1 VTLPHDAMIG
11 LERSAIGNGHPIY
24 ARQIAWL
31 PVCVLF
37 LFARPPD
44 PFSNRTETFDSL
56 EPPPGSEEPKIW
68 PALVLPSFERSV
80 LA

>member
-1 VTLPHDAMIG
+1 MFGARPPPQAVTLPHDAMIG

-37 LFARPPD
+37 LFAPP
-44 PFSNRTETFDSL
+44 T
-56 EPPPGSEEPKIW
+56 
-68 PALVLPSFERSV
+68 
-80 LA
+80 